1 MIKINFK
8 FYRYIEGLHNQCRYI
23 SNWDKSLRAT
33 KTPVHDVTRLPS
45 HWLTSNTQTKSD
57 ANGRDTL
64 STLWALRDH
73 MLKDTLNISN
83 LFN

>member
-1 MIKINFK
+1 MS
-8 FYRYIEGLHNQCRYI
+8 I
-23 SNWDKSLRAT
+23 SNWDKSLRAI
-33 KTPVHDVTRLPS
+33 KTPVQDITHSYPS
-45 HWLTSNTQTKSD
+45 HWLASNTQTKSD
-57 ANGRDTL
+57 ANSRDTL

>member
-1 MIKINFK
+1 MYLYL
-8 FYRYIEGLHNQCRYI
+8 YRYIEGLHNQYRYI

-33 KTPVHDVTRLPS
+33 KTAVPDVNRLPS
-45 HWLTSNTQTKSD
+45 HWLTSNTQAKPD

-64 STLWALRDH
+64 STLWALREH